1 MSLFL
6 NLLSAK
12 VFRLSQPSENF
23 DALLIRLC
31 SLNKKSYS
39 LKTLYLFC
47 EFKKKQN
54 TFRIYWICSIF
65 LFFRPI
71 VKKNLWKTCLFYQTK
86 SRFYLELDSKIQ
98 ASKDIVKEKEHR
110 RICCSRR
117 NYHQSRLWIHL
128 VVGCYW
134 A

>member
-1 MSLFL
+1 MSLAEKGVDC
-6 NLLSAK
+6 AK
-12 VFRLSQPSENF
+12 G
-23 DALLIRLC
+23 LC

-39 LKTLYLFC
+39 LKMLYLFC
-47 EFKKKQN
+47 EFKKQN

-71 VKKNLWKTCLFYQTK
+71 VKKNLRKACLFYQTK

-110 RICCSRR
+110 RICSRR
-117 NYHQSRLWIHL
+117 NYHQSRL
-128 VVGCYW
+128 
-134 A
+134 